1 MKAIKAGT
9 KASKFTVDV
18 VYYCG
23 VYYIP
28 STARYEDGIFK
39 MNGLWYRKGRFGKWL
54 EDTFRPEPRTGD
66 LILNFAESK
75 GLNINAPNNL

>member
-9 KASKFTVDV
+9 KTSKFLVDT

-28 STARYEDGIFK
+28 STARYENGIFK
-39 MNGLWYRKGRFGKWL
+39 MRGLWYRRGRFGKWL
-54 EDTFRPEPRTGD
+54 EDTFHPEPKTGD
-66 LILNFAESK
+66 LILNFAKEK
-75 GLNINAPNNL
+75 GLTL